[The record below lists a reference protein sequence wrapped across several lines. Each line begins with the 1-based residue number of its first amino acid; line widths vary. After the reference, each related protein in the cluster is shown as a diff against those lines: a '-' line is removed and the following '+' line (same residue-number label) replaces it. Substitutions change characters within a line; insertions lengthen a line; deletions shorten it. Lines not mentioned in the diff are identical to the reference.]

1 MEGKQ
6 LVVVYELRPV
16 EAALS
21 LSLSPHLLSFPPS
34 PAFLSP
40 PSFNGGTSFREKLK
54 STMLDLGIGTTRRT
68 IRVTASILT

>member
-16 EAALS
+16 DAV
-21 LSLSPHLLSFPPS
+21 LSLSPYLLGFPLS
-34 PAFLSP
+34 PTFLPP
-40 PSFNGGTSFREKLK
+40 PSFNSGASFREKLK
-54 STMLDLGIGTTRRT
+54 STMLDLGVGRRRT

>member
-21 LSLSPHLLSFPPS
+21 LSFSPSLEFSAISRFPLSPL
-34 PAFLSP
+34 
-40 PSFNGGTSFREKLK
+40 
-54 STMLDLGIGTTRRT
+54 
-68 IRVTASILT
+68 V